1 MADKNALK
9 ELLKRKIDLSIPK
22 VVQAKQLDETADR
35 LIKAA
40 SVDRPLLESIGSE
53 VFGDKTTLA
62 NTDIDD
68 VTDILN
74 QIKGG

>member
-1 MADKNALK
+1 MADKNELK

-22 VVQAKQLDETADR
+22 VVRAEQLDAAADQ
-35 LIKAA
+35 LIKAGSA
-40 SVDRPLLESIGSE
+40 DRQLLETIGRN
-53 VFGDKTTLA
+53 VFGDSTTLA

-74 QIKGG
+74 QIKGK